1 MSDRTSTRS
10 PGQAE
15 PGAPVSA
22 RHRCEQQESRPQAAT
37 IPDNAVDV
45 RTDRRD
51 EGNGPPEPGCDQ
63 SLRVKKR
70 FVGRSRRWHVKDP
83 LSRDVGGLNEWRTTA
98 SIIWAGFAS
107 VGGLLAFGWAVTHKA
122 PSIDPWVLLAC
133 FSVGYLAV
141 FAAASWIETVYAQV
155 AWLLQLTDRVKRR
168 LKGEKQSTDAD
179 VARCLW
185 AHRAYLIETRSL
197 HRADRGTIWISLA
210 TIGAPVVINVFK
222 LNNEF
227 NVSKLSPGEF
237 AVAFVIGLTFVA
249 LWVSTG
255 VRRYAQ
261 RWMASDFWEGVWWH
275 LPLDP

>member
-1 MSDRTSTRS
+1 MSDRTSTGS

-15 PGAPVSA
+15 PGAPVPA
-22 RHRCEQQESRPQAAT
+22 QDRCEEQESRPQEAT

-51 EGNGPPEPGCDQ
+51 EGNGPPEPGCYQ

-249 LWVSTG
+249 LWVSTA